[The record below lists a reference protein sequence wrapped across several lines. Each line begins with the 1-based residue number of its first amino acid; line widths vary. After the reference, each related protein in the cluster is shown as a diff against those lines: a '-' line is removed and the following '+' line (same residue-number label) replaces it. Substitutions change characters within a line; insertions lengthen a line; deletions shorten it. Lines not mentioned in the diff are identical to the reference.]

1 MRPAEEAWPPHGQE
15 SRRWAQTHRGGTRDD
30 RTLRSIVVSLP
41 PFIANRAVALG
52 SETAADL
59 EAATFEI
66 AKLDSSHA
74 DDLSALGTLL
84 LCTESV
90 ASSKIE
96 QIQANVDDYARALH
110 GVRANSSAIAMAAAT
125 TALQAMI
132 ATVGP
137 NAPIRLSAITSAHAA
152 LMHDDPLESA
162 AAGELRTVQNWI
174 GGSDFSPRGAL
185 YIPPPPETVPGYMDD
200 LVTFADR
207 RDMPALLQAAIAHAQ
222 FESIHPFTDG
232 NGRIGRIGRAL
243 INTILRRRGATTR
256 VVVPLASALVAR
268 RENYFDALGSY
279 RSGDLAP
286 LAGIFV
292 RSTRIAAAE
301 SRITA
306 QRLHEIPGQWRELTG
321 PVRRGSAA
329 AKILALLPGVPI
341 LSSDDAVELIDAPRS
356 SVFDA
361 IGRLRDAGVLRALT
375 DRRRNQIWGAGLVL
389 DELDNLQVR
398 IATAVLR

>member
-1 MRPAEEAWPPHGQE
+1 MIA
-15 SRRWAQTHRGGTRDD
+15 D
-30 RTLRSIVVSLP
+30 RT
-41 PFIANRAVALG
+41 VALD

-59 EAATFEI
+59 EAATSEI

-84 LCTESV
+84 LRTESV

-110 GVRANSSAIAMAAAT
+110 GVRTNSSAIAMAAAT

-162 AAGELRTVQNWI
+162 AAGDLRTVQNWI

-185 YIPPPPETVPGYMDD
+185 YIPPPPETVPRYMDD

-207 RDMPALLQAAIAHAQ
+207 SDMPALLQAAIAHAQ

-232 NGRIGRIGRAL
+232 NGRIGRAL

-268 RENYFDALGSY
+268 RENYFDVLGSY

-286 LAGIFV
+286 LVGTFV

-306 QRLHEIPGQWRELTG
+306 QRLHEIPSQWRELTG

-329 AKILALLPGVPI
+329 AKILALLPDAPV
-341 LSSDDAVELIDAPRS
+341 LTSDDTVALIDAPRS

-389 DELDNLQVR
+389 DELEDLGVR
-398 IATAVLR
+398 IATAVRR

>member
-1 MRPAEEAWPPHGQE
+1 MKPSDQTWPPHGQDAR
-15 SRRWAQTHRGGTRDD
+15 SWAQTHRGGTRND
-30 RTLRSIVVSLP
+30 RMLRSIVVSVP
-41 PFIANRAVALG
+41 PFIADRTVALD

-59 EAATFEI
+59 EAATSEI
-66 AKLDSSHA
+66 AKLDSGHG

-84 LCTESV
+84 LRTESV

-96 QIQANVDDYARALH
+96 QIQADVDDYARALH
-110 GVRANSSAIAMAAAT
+110 GVRANSSAVAMAAAT
-125 TALQAMI
+125 TAQQAMI

-152 LMHDDPLESA
+152 LMHDDPRESS

-200 LVTFADR
+200 LITFVDR
-207 RDMPALLQAAIAHAQ
+207 SDMPALLQAAIAHAQ

-232 NGRIGRIGRAL
+232 NGRIGRAL
-243 INTILRRRGATTR
+243 INAILRRRGATTR
-256 VVVPLASALVAR
+256 VVVPLASALIAR
-268 RENYFDALGSY
+268 REYYFDALGSY
-279 RSGDLAP
+279 RSGDLSP
-286 LAGIFV
+286 LLDTFA

-306 QRLHEIPGQWRELTG
+306 QRLREIPGHWRELTG

-329 AKILALLPGVPI
+329 AKILALLPGTPI
-341 LSSDDAVELIDAPRS
+341 VSSDDAVALVDAPRS

-361 IGRLRDAGVLRALT
+361 IGRLRDADVLRALT
-375 DRRRNQIWGAGLVL
+375 NRRRNQIWGAGMVL
-389 DELDNLQVR
+389 DELEDLGTR
-398 IATAVLR
+398 IATAVHR

>member
-1 MRPAEEAWPPHGQE
+1 LIA
-15 SRRWAQTHRGGTRDD
+15 D
-30 RTLRSIVVSLP
+30 RT
-41 PFIANRAVALG
+41 VALD

-59 EAATFEI
+59 EAATSEI

-84 LCTESV
+84 LRTESV

-96 QIQANVDDYARALH
+96 QIQADVDDYARALH

-207 RDMPALLQAAIAHAQ
+207 SDMPALLQAAIAHAQ

-232 NGRIGRIGRAL
+232 NGRIGRAL

-286 LAGIFV
+286 LVGTFV

-306 QRLHEIPGQWRELTG
+306 QRLHEIPSQWRELTG

-329 AKILALLPGVPI
+329 AKILALLPGAPI
-341 LSSDDAVELIDAPRS
+341 LSSDDAVALIDAPRS

-389 DELDNLQVR
+389 DELEDLGVR
-398 IATAVLR
+398 IATAVRRSQ

>member
-1 MRPAEEAWPPHGQE
+1 MATAWPGIPALGTNTPRWHT
-15 SRRWAQTHRGGTRDD
+15 RRSDAPLD
-30 RTLRSIVVSLP
+30 RRLVA

-96 QIQANVDDYARALH
+96 QIQANVDDYARA
-110 GVRANSSAIAMAAAT
+110 NSSAIAMAAAT

-152 LMHDDPLESA
+152 LMHDDPLESS

-207 RDMPALLQAAIAHAQ
+207 SDMPALLQAAIAHAHSSRSTPSQ
-222 FESIHPFTDG
+222 T
-232 NGRIGRIGRAL
+232 
-243 INTILRRRGATTR
+243 ATA
-256 VVVPLASALVAR
+256 ASA
-268 RENYFDALGSY
+268 
-279 RSGDLAP
+279 AP
-286 LAGIFV
+286 
-292 RSTRIAAAE
+292 
-301 SRITA
+301 
-306 QRLHEIPGQWRELTG
+306 
-321 PVRRGSAA
+321 
-329 AKILALLPGVPI
+329 
-341 LSSDDAVELIDAPRS
+341 
-356 SVFDA
+356 
-361 IGRLRDAGVLRALT
+361 
-375 DRRRNQIWGAGLVL
+375 
-389 DELDNLQVR
+389 
-398 IATAVLR
+398 